1 MSIRDFINS
10 ETNILCVIGHPIKHS
25 MSPIMHNIAL
35 QDLGLNYVY
44 LAFDITSDK
53 LKKAI
58 DSFKTLDIKG
68 INVTIPHK
76 ETIIQYLD
84 EIEPLA
90 EKIGAINSIKNED
103 GRLVGKNTDTIGAK
117 LALKDTGFKLKST
130 NVMIIGAGGAAK
142 AISYSLGEEIDR
154 VLILNRS
161 KSRALK
167 LAEILAENYNLKVE
181 GKELT
186 NAILKK
192 EIENIDLLIN
202 TTPIGMYPNIDN
214 SPIQKEFIHED
225 LFVFDIIYNP
235 LETKLIKDAKDVGC
249 KTLGGL
255 DMLVNQGAL
264 AFEWW
269 TGKKPNKILMKNKVK
284 EFLELEKC

>member
-10 ETNILCVIGHPIKHS
+10 ETNILCLIGHPIKHS
-25 MSPIMHNIAL
+25 MSPIMHNVAL
-35 QDLGLNYVY
+35 QNLGLNYVY
-44 LAFDITSDK
+44 LAFDITPDR
-53 LKKAI
+53 LKNAI
-58 DSFKTLDIKG
+58 NSFKTLDIKG

-84 EIEPLA
+84 EIEPSA

-103 GRLVGKNTDTIGAK
+103 GRLIGKNTDTIGAK
-117 LALKDTGFKLKST
+117 LALKDTGFKLKSK

-142 AISYSLGEEIDR
+142 AISYSLGEEIDQ
-154 VLILNRS
+154 VLILNRT

-167 LAEILAENYNLKVE
+167 LAEIIAENYNLKVE

-235 LETKLIKDAKDVGC
+235 LETKLIKDAKDIGC

-255 DMLVNQGAL
+255 DMLINQGAL

-284 EFLELEKC
+284 ELLESEKC